1 MRDMT
6 WETRHDAGV
15 SRVWNENE
23 AETGGTNDADSDGFG
38 AKDKKKIKVMK
49 TVNEYIPS
57 VTERKSPLYPARV
70 PAQWTS

>member
-38 AKDKKKIKVMK
+38 AKDKKNQSHEK
-49 TVNEYIPS
+49 P
-57 VTERKSPLYPARV
+57 
-70 PAQWTS
+70 